1 LNEKARVGTEENQ
14 DIIKFVDVGKVY
26 TNGCQALEDLSFG
39 IRKGQIFCL
48 LGPNGAGKTTT
59 FDILTKKTRVTSGQ
73 VSIQQQEK
81 LTTGICLQ
89 SDTLWTGL
97 TVRQHL
103 RIYSLM
109 KGLCKADA
117 LEGIEYLMSKLGL
130 KEHAEKRVKQLS
142 GGTKRKLSV
151 ALALLGGPDLVV
163 LDEATTGVDPIA
175 RNQIWELLKTLS
187 EKKKT
192 TVLISTHYMED
203 AELVADKLG
212 ILINGTL
219 ESVGS
224 ISELRKRYEEY
235 SVIIKGIEDDSVD
248 YLKDMIK
255 NIIPKAQVDPTA
267 NQSKALTFKVIF
279 LCEFE

>member
-1 LNEKARVGTEENQ
+1 
-14 DIIKFVDVGKVY
+14 
-26 TNGCQALEDLSFG
+26 
-39 IRKGQIFCL
+39 
-48 LGPNGAGKTTT
+48 
-59 FDILTKKTRVTSGQ
+59 
-73 VSIQQQEK
+73 
-81 LTTGICLQ
+81 
-89 SDTLWTGL
+89 
-97 TVRQHL
+97 
-103 RIYSLM
+103 
-109 KGLCKADA
+109 
-117 LEGIEYLMSKLGL
+117 
-130 KEHAEKRVKQLS
+130 
-142 GGTKRKLSV
+142 
-151 ALALLGGPDLVV
+151 

-267 NQSKALTFKVIF
+267 NQSKALTFKVPPKIMKFSQLSQELESLRSEKVIEDFSISITTLEQVF
-279 LCEFE
+279 LRYAKKQIRSI